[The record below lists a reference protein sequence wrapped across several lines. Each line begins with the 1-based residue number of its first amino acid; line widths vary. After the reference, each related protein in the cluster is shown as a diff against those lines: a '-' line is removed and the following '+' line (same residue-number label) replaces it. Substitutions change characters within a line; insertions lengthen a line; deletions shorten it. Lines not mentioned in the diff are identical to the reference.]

1 MSPRSAL
8 PVLVVAPSQNDAE
21 LLNSTLRN
29 AGHAVRPIWAASMD
43 DAEKSLKTQKPDLIL
58 CSTSVPAA
66 PFKDVVRL
74 RDMTL
79 PNVPI
84 IAIGKSLSPAIVA
97 EIINT
102 GARDLVSMDQV
113 EHLQAVVSR
122 ELEVLH
128 LARDFEQTSI
138 KLHTYEERINLV
150 VKESKDAITYV
161 HDGIVLSA
169 NPAFLELFGHKESSD
184 IEGTPVLELFE
195 GESQGP
201 LKEALKVAAKGQAVE
216 PLKVKGANA
225 STKKSFS
232 TTLEF
237 AKVEVDGES
246 AIAISIRSDQG
257 AKQAQAQRQQAQE
270 LALKVH
276 AKAQERQAKAEEQA
290 GNLSQQLEAK
300 DQQLEAKD
308 QQIELLNQKLA
319 ASVQQLTTYRNLDL
333 FTGLMNRT
341 FFLESLTA
349 AMQKPPKDGAL
360 GLVIIKPDKFTAV
373 AEKVG
378 VLASDTIIKA
388 LADMIRGMATKED
401 RIARFGGTVFMA
413 LIVRPKIKDV
423 AEWADRLRTTAS
435 GRIFQAG
442 GKSTNMTVSLS
453 YVDVDASRNNVE
465 KLLEDAEQAHR
476 TALQQGGN
484 KVIGWTPPTVD
495 AEGRVTDTEWQRR
508 LTEALKNNKFL
519 LAFQP
524 VASLTGEPTDLHDVL
539 VRMRGEKDEEI
550 PPGEFLPAAERIN
563 MMTAIDR
570 WILEGAFSALQE
582 RLKQG
587 RTSALFVRLS
597 DQSLTDKNLLPW
609 IEKLLANAKGV
620 SPNNLIFEIPEKSAE
635 KYLTDT
641 RDFAESVRKLKCRFA
656 LEHFGI
662 GHDPMHTLELIKDVD
677 YLKID
682 GSISAVLATD
692 PKKHEMVK
700 TLVKKAQETNI
711 KTVAE
716 RVEKPETMAVL
727 YTLGIEFIQ
736 GNIVQEPEVVM
747 SDPRAPK

>member
-1 MSPRSAL
+1 MAPRSAL

-21 LLNSTLRN
+21 MLNSTLRN
-29 AGHAVRPIWAASMD
+29 AGHAVRPIFAASLD
-43 DAEKSLKTQKPDLIL
+43 DAEKSLKQQKPDLIL
-58 CSTSVPAA
+58 CSTSVPSA
-66 PFKDVVRL
+66 PFNDIVRL

-84 IAIGKSLSPAIVA
+84 IAIGKSISPAIVA

-128 LARDFEQTSI
+128 LARDLEQTSI
-138 KLHTYEERINLV
+138 KLHEYEKRINLV
-150 VKESKDAITYV
+150 VKESKDAISYV
-161 HDGIVLSA
+161 HDGIILSA
-169 NPAFLELFGHKESSD
+169 NPAFLELFGHKQSSD

-195 GESQGP
+195 GDSQGA
-201 LKEALKVAAKGQAVE
+201 LKEALRVAGKGQPAGA
-216 PLKVKGANA
+216 LTVKGRDTAGKA
-225 STKKSFS
+225 FS

-237 AKVEVDGES
+237 AKVEVDGEA
-246 AIAISIRSDQG
+246 AIAISIRSDAD
-257 AKQAQAQRQQAQE
+257 AKEAYAQKQQAQE

-276 AKAQERQAKAEEQA
+276 SKAQEKM
-290 GNLSQQLEAK
+290 GDFK
-300 DQQLEAKD
+300 DQIESYKGQID
-308 QQIELLNQKLA
+308 QLNQKLA

-333 FTGLMNRT
+333 YTGLMNRNY
-341 FFLESLTA
+341 FLETLTA
-349 AMQKPPKDGAL
+349 ALQKPPKEGAL

-388 LADMIRGMATKED
+388 LADMIRSLAAKED
-401 RIARFGGTVFMA
+401 RLARFGGTVFMA
-413 LIVRPKIKDV
+413 LVLRPKIKDV
-423 AEWADRLRTTAS
+423 GDWADRIRTTAS
-435 GRIFQAG
+435 SRIFQAG

-453 YVDVDASRNNVE
+453 YVEIDAGRNNVE

-476 TALQQGGN
+476 SALQAGGN
-484 KVIGWTPPTVD
+484 KVVGWTPPTVD
-495 AEGRVTDTEWQRR
+495 AEGRITDTEWQRR
-508 LTEALKNNKFL
+508 FTEALKNNKFI

-524 VASLTGEPTDLHDVL
+524 VASLTGEETDLHDVL
-539 VRMRGEKDEEI
+539 VRMRGDKDEEI
-550 PPGEFLPAAERIN
+550 PPKDFLPAAERIN

-570 WILEGAFSALQE
+570 WILEGSVSVMQE
-582 RLKQG
+582 RLTQG
-587 RTSALFVRLS
+587 RNSALFVRLS

-609 IEKLLANAKGV
+609 IEKLLSGAKGIN
-620 SPNNLIFEIPEKSAE
+620 PANLVFEIPEKSAE

-641 RDFAESVRKLKCRFA
+641 RSFAESVRKLKCRFA

-692 PKKHEMVK
+692 VKRHEMVK
-700 TLVKKAQETNI
+700 AMVKKAQDSGI

-727 YTLGIEFIQ
+727 YTLGIEYIQ
-736 GNIVQEPEVVM
+736 GNIVQEAEVVM
-747 SDPRAPK
+747 TDARAPR

>member
-8 PVLVVAPSQNDAE
+8 PVLVVAQSQNDAE
-21 LLNSTLRN
+21 MLNSTLRN

-43 DAEKSLKTQKPDLIL
+43 DAEKSLKQQKPDLIL

-66 PFKDVVRL
+66 PFKDMVRL

-102 GARDLVSMDQV
+102 GARDLVSMDQI

-122 ELEVLH
+122 ELEVLQ

-138 KLHTYEERINLV
+138 KLHSYEQRINLV
-150 VKESKDAITYV
+150 VKESKDAISYV
-161 HDGIVLSA
+161 HDGIILSA

-184 IEGTPVLELFE
+184 IEGTPILELFE
-195 GESQGP
+195 SESQGP
-201 LKEALKVAAKGQAVE
+201 LKEALKVVGKGQEFGA
-216 PLKVKGANA
+216 LNVKGKNA
-225 STKKSFS
+225 AGKGFS
-232 TTLEF
+232 TALEF

-246 AIAISIRSDQG
+246 AIAISIRNDVG
-257 AKQAQAQRQQAQE
+257 AKQAQAQKQQAQE

-276 AKAQERQAKAEEQA
+276 AKAQEQA
-290 GNLSQQLEAK
+290 GTLNQQLEA
-300 DQQLEAKD
+300 QA
-308 QQIELLNQKLA
+308 QQIEQLTQKLA

-341 FFLESLTA
+341 YFLETLAA
-349 AMQKPPKDGAL
+349 AMQQLPKDGVL

-388 LADMIRGMATKED
+388 LADLIRTTAAKED

-413 LIVRPKIKDV
+413 LVVRPKIKDV

-435 GRIFQAG
+435 SRIFQAG

-453 YVDVDASRNNVE
+453 YVEVDANRNNIE

-476 TALQQGGN
+476 SALQAGGN
-484 KVIGWTPPTVD
+484 KVVGWTPPTVD

-508 LTEALKNNKFL
+508 LTEALKNNKFI

-539 VRMRGEKDEEI
+539 VRMRGDKDEEI
-550 PPGEFLPAAERIN
+550 APNEFLPAAERIN

-570 WILEGAFSALQE
+570 WILESSVTVLKE
-582 RLKQG
+582 RITQG
-587 RTSALFVRLS
+587 RNSSLFVRLS
-597 DQSLTDKNLLPW
+597 DQSLTDKGLLPW
-609 IEKLLANAKGV
+609 IEKLLAGAKNI
-620 SPNNLIFEIPEKSAE
+620 PPANLVFEIPEKSAE

-641 RDFAESVRKLKCRFA
+641 RTFAESVRKLKCRFA

-662 GHDPMHTLELIKDVD
+662 GHDPLHTLELIKDVD
-677 YLKID
+677 FLKID

-700 TLVKKAQETNI
+700 TMVKKAQESGI

-736 GNIVQEPEVVM
+736 GNIVQEAEVVM
-747 SDPRAPK
+747 SDARAPR

>member
-21 LLNSTLRN
+21 MLNSTLRN
-29 AGHAVRPIWAASMD
+29 AGHAVRPIFAASMD
-43 DAEKSLKTQKPDLIL
+43 DAEKSLRQQKPDLIL
-58 CSTSVPAA
+58 CSTSMPSA
-66 PFKDVVRL
+66 PFKDIVRL

-138 KLHTYEERINLV
+138 KLHEYEQRINLV
-150 VKESKDAITYV
+150 VKESKDAISYV

-184 IEGTPVLELFE
+184 VEGTPVLELFE
-195 GESQGP
+195 GESQP
-201 LKEALKVAAKGQAVE
+201 SLKEALKNAGKGQELE
-216 PLKVKGANA
+216 PLKVKGKH
-225 STKKSFS
+225 TGGKSFN
-232 TTLEF
+232 TMLEF
-237 AKVEVDGES
+237 AKVEIDGES
-246 AIAISIRSDQG
+246 AIAISIRDNQN
-257 AKQAQAQRQQAQE
+257 AKQAQAQKQQAQE

-276 AKAQERQAKAEEQA
+276 AKAQVQA
-290 GNLSQQLEAK
+290 GSLNQQLEA
-300 DQQLEAKD
+300 QA
-308 QQIELLNQKLA
+308 QQIEAQTQQIDQLNQKLA

-341 FFLESLTA
+341 FFLEALTA
-349 AMQKPPKDGAL
+349 GMKHLPKEGVL

-388 LADMIRGMATKED
+388 LADLIRSLSAKED
-401 RIARFGGTVFMA
+401 RIARFGGTVFMG
-413 LIVRPKIKDV
+413 LVVRPKMKDV
-423 AEWADRLRTTAS
+423 ADWADRLRTTAS
-435 GRIFQAG
+435 SRIFQAG

-453 YVDVDASRNNVE
+453 YVEVDSGRNTIE
-465 KLLEDAEQAHR
+465 KLLEDAEEAHR

-508 LTEALKNNKFL
+508 LTEALKNNKFI

-539 VRMRGEKDEEI
+539 VRMRGDKDEEI
-550 PPGEFLPAAERIN
+550 APNEFLPAAERIN

-570 WILEGAFSALQE
+570 WILEGSMSVIQE
-582 RLKQG
+582 RVKQG
-587 RTSALFVRLS
+587 RNSSLFVRLS
-597 DQSLTDKNLLPW
+597 DQSLTDKGLLPW
-609 IEKLLANAKGV
+609 IEKLLANAKV
-620 SPNNLIFEIPEKSAE
+620 NPSNVVFEIPEKSAE

-641 RDFAESVRKLKCRFA
+641 RAFAESVRKMKCRFA

-662 GHDPMHTLELIKDVD
+662 GHDPMHTLELIK
-677 YLKID
+677 ID

-692 PKKHEMVK
+692 PKRHEMVK
-700 TLVKKAQETNI
+700 EIVKKAQDAGI

-736 GNIVQEPEVVM
+736 GNIVQEAEVVM
-747 SDPRAPK
+747 SDARAPR

>member
-8 PVLVVAPSQNDAE
+8 PVLVVAQSQNDAE

-43 DAEKSLKTQKPDLIL
+43 DAEKSLKQQKPDLIL

-66 PFKDVVRL
+66 PFKDMVRL

-102 GARDLVSMDQV
+102 GARDLVSMDQI

-122 ELEVLH
+122 ELEVLQ

-138 KLHTYEERINLV
+138 KLHSYEQRIDLV
-150 VKESKDAITYV
+150 VKESKDAISYV
-161 HDGIVLSA
+161 HDGIILSA
-169 NPAFLELFGHKESSD
+169 NPAFLALFGHKGGDD
-184 IEGTPVLELFE
+184 IEGTPILELFE
-195 GESQGP
+195 AESQGP
-201 LKEALKVAAKGQAVE
+201 LKEALKVAGKGQDAGR
-216 PLKVKGANA
+216 LTVKGKHAGG
-225 STKKSFS
+225 KSFN

-257 AKQAQAQRQQAQE
+257 AKQANVQKQQAQE
-270 LALKVH
+270 LAIKVH
-276 AKAQERQAKAEEQA
+276 SKAQEHMDQFKEQI
-290 GNLSQQLEAK
+290 
-300 DQQLEAKD
+300 DQQKEQID
-308 QQIELLNQKLA
+308 QLTQKLA

-341 FFLESLTA
+341 YFLETLAA
-349 AMQKPPKDGAL
+349 AMQRLPKDGVL

-388 LADMIRGMATKED
+388 LADLIRSLSAKED

-413 LIVRPKIKDV
+413 LVVRPKIKDV

-435 GRIFQAG
+435 SRIFQAG
-442 GKSTNMTVSLS
+442 DKSTNLTVSLS
-453 YVDVDASRNNVE
+453 YVEVDANRNNIE

-476 TALQQGGN
+476 SALQAGGN
-484 KVIGWTPPTVD
+484 KVVGWTPPTVD

-508 LTEALKNNKFL
+508 LTEALKNNKFI

-524 VASLTGEPTDLHDVL
+524 VASLTGENTDLHDVL
-539 VRMRGEKDEEI
+539 VRMRGDKDEEI
-550 PPGEFLPAAERIN
+550 PPNDFLPAAERIN

-570 WILEGAFSALQE
+570 WILESSITVLKE
-582 RLKQG
+582 RITQG
-587 RTSALFVRLS
+587 RNSSLFVRLS
-597 DQSLTDKNLLPW
+597 DQSLTDKGLLPW
-609 IEKLLANAKGV
+609 IEKLLAGAKNVPPG
-620 SPNNLIFEIPEKSAE
+620 NLVFEIPEKSAE

-641 RDFAESVRKLKCRFA
+641 RTFAESVRKLKCRFA

-662 GHDPMHTLELIKDVD
+662 GHDPLHTLELIKDVD
-677 YLKID
+677 FLKID

-700 TLVKKAQETNI
+700 TVVKKAQDSGI

-736 GNIVQEPEVVM
+736 GNIVQEAEVVM
-747 SDPRAPK
+747 SDARAPR

>member
-43 DAEKSLKTQKPDLIL
+43 DAEKSLKQQKPDLIL

-138 KLHTYEERINLV
+138 KLHAYEQRINLV
-150 VKESKDAITYV
+150 VKESKDAISYV
-161 HDGIVLSA
+161 HDGIMLSA
-169 NPAFLELFGHKESSD
+169 NPAFLELFGHKQSSE
-184 IEGTPVLELFE
+184 IEGTPILELFE
-195 GESQGP
+195 GESQA
-201 LKEALKVAAKGQAVE
+201 ALKDALRVASKGQHVGA
-216 PLKVKGANA
+216 LTVKGRNA
-225 STKKSFS
+225 GSKKSFS

-237 AKVEVDGES
+237 AKVEVDGEQ
-246 AIAISIRSDQG
+246 AIAISIRSDQN
-257 AKQAQAQRQQAQE
+257 AKEALAKKHQVQE

-276 AKAQERQAKAEEQA
+276 AKAQEQQAKAQEQA
-290 GNLSQQLEAK
+290 GNLSQQVEA
-300 DQQLEAKD
+300 QA
-308 QQIELLNQKLA
+308 QQIEQLNQKLA

-341 FFLESLTA
+341 FFLETLTA
-349 AMQKPPKDGAL
+349 ALQKPAKDGAL

-378 VLASDTIIKA
+378 VLASDTIIKG
-388 LADMIRGMATKED
+388 LADMIRSLAAKED

-413 LIVRPKIKDV
+413 LVVRPKIKDV
-423 AEWADRLRTTAS
+423 ADWADRIRTTAS
-435 GRIFQAG
+435 SRIFQAS

-453 YVDVDASRNNVE
+453 YVQVDASRNNVE

-508 LTEALKNNKFL
+508 ITEALKNHKFL

-524 VASLTGEPTDLHDVL
+524 VASLTGEATDLHDVL
-539 VRMRGEKDEEI
+539 VRMRGDKDEEI
-550 PPGEFLPAAERIN
+550 PPKDFLPAAERIN

-570 WILEGAFSALQE
+570 WILEASMSALQE

-597 DQSLTDKNLLPW
+597 DQSLTDKNLLSW
-609 IEKLLANAKGV
+609 IEKLLAGAKGI
-620 SPNNLIFEIPEKSAE
+620 SPANLIFEIPEKSAE

-641 RDFAESVRKLKCRFA
+641 KSFAESVRKLKCRFA

-662 GHDPMHTLELIKDVD
+662 GHDPLHTLELIKDVD
-677 YLKID
+677 FLKID

-700 TLVKKAQETNI
+700 TLVKKAQDI
-711 KTVAE
+711 GVKTVAE

-747 SDPRAPK
+747 SDTRAPK

>member
-1 MSPRSAL
+1 LSPRSAL

-21 LLNSTLRN
+21 QLNSTLRN

-43 DAEKSLKTQKPDLIL
+43 EAEKSLKQQKPDLIL

-84 IAIGKSLSPAIVA
+84 IAIGKSLSPAIIA

-138 KLHTYEERINLV
+138 KLHSYEERINLV
-150 VKESKDAITYV
+150 VKESKDAISYV
-161 HDGIVLSA
+161 HDGIMLSA
-169 NPAFLELFGHKESSD
+169 NPAFLELFGHKDGSE
-184 IEGTPVLELFE
+184 IEGTPILELFE

-201 LKEALKVAAKGQAVE
+201 LKEALRVSGKGQAVE
-216 PLKVKGANA
+216 PLTVKGLNA
-225 STKKSFS
+225 ATNKPFP

-237 AKVEVDGES
+237 AKVEVDGEP
-246 AIAISIRSDQG
+246 AIAVSIRSDKN
-257 AKQAQAQRQQAQE
+257 AKEAQAQKQQAQE

-276 AKAQERQAKAEEQA
+276 AKAQEQQAKAQAQA
-290 GNLSQQLEAK
+290 GSLSQQLESQA
-300 DQQLEAKD
+300 A
-308 QQIELLNQKLA
+308 QIEQLNQKLA
-319 ASVQQLTTYRNLDL
+319 ASVQQLSTYRNLDL

-341 FFLESLTA
+341 SFLETLTA
-349 AMQKPPKDGAL
+349 MLQKPPKDGVL

-378 VLASDTIIKA
+378 VLASDTIIKS
-388 LADMIRGMATKED
+388 LADMIRAMAMKED

-413 LIVRPKIKDV
+413 LIVRPRIKDV

-435 GRIFQAG
+435 SRIFQAG

-453 YVDVDASRNNVE
+453 YVEVDSGRNNVE

-524 VASLTGEPTDLHDVL
+524 VASLTGEATDLHDVL

-570 WILEGAFSALQE
+570 WILEGSISALQE

-587 RTSALFVRLS
+587 RNSALFVRLS

-609 IEKLLANAKGV
+609 IEKLLANAKSV
-620 SPNNLIFEIPEKSAE
+620 SPSNMIFEIPEKSAE

-641 RDFAESVRKLKCRFA
+641 KTFAEGVRKLKCRFA

-662 GHDPMHTLELIKDVD
+662 GHDPQHTLELIKDVD
-677 YLKID
+677 YLKVD

-700 TLVKKAQETNI
+700 TLVKKAQEMNI

-747 SDPRAPK
+747 SDARAPK

>member
-1 MSPRSAL
+1 LSPRSVL

-21 LLNSTLRN
+21 TLNSTLRN
-29 AGHAVRPIWAASMD
+29 AGHAVRPIWVASID
-43 DAEKSLKTQKPDLIL
+43 DAEKSLKQQKPDLIL

-66 PFKDVVRL
+66 PFADVVRL

-84 IAIGKSLSPAIVA
+84 IAIGKSLKPIIVA
-97 EIINT
+97 EIVNT
-102 GARDLVSMDQV
+102 GARDLVSMDEM

-128 LARDFEQTSI
+128 LARDFEQASI
-138 KLHTYEERINLV
+138 KLHEYEKRINLV
-150 VKESKDAITYV
+150 VKESKDALTYV

-169 NPAFLELFGHKESSD
+169 NPAFLELFGQKESSD

-195 GESQGP
+195 SESQGP
-201 LKEALKVAAKGQAVE
+201 LKEALKVAGKGQVLE
-216 PLKVKGANA
+216 PLTVKGRHTGGKA
-225 STKKSFS
+225 FS

-237 AKVEVDGES
+237 AQVEVDGEH
-246 AIAISIRSDQG
+246 AIAISIRSDAG
-257 AKQAQAQRQQAQE
+257 AKQAQAKTQQAQE

-276 AKAQERQAKAEEQA
+276 AKAQEKAE
-290 GNLSQQLEAK
+290 GFG
-300 DQQLEAKD
+300 
-308 QQIELLNQKLA
+308 QQIEQLTQQNEQLTQKLA

-333 FTGLMNRT
+333 FTGLLNRNH
-341 FFLESLTA
+341 FLEVLTQ
-349 AMQKPPKDGAL
+349 AMKEPPKGAVRAL
-360 GLVIIKPDKFTAV
+360 LIIKPDKFTAV

-378 VLASDTIIKA
+378 VLASDNIIKA
-388 LADMIRGMATKED
+388 LSDLIRSTADKD
-401 RIARFGGTVFMA
+401 DQLARFGGTVFMA
-413 LIVRPKIKDV
+413 MVVRPKLKEV
-423 AEWADRLRTTAS
+423 AEWADKLRTAAS
-435 GRIFQAG
+435 SRIFQAG
-442 GKSTNMTVSLS
+442 GKSTSLTISLS
-453 YVDVDASRNNVE
+453 FVEMDASRTTNPE

-484 KVIGWTPPTVD
+484 KVVGWTPPTVD
-495 AEGRVTDTEWQRR
+495 AEGRVTDNEWQRR
-508 LTEALKNNKFL
+508 ITEGLKANRFI

-524 VASLTGEPTDLHDVL
+524 VASLTGDATDLHDVL
-539 VRMRGEKDEEI
+539 VRMRGDKDEEI
-550 PPGEFLPAAERIN
+550 PPKDFLPAAERIG

-570 WILEGAFSALQE
+570 WVLENAVKMLAE
-582 RLKQG
+582 RAKQG
-587 RTSALFVRLS
+587 HKSSLFVRLS

-609 IEKLLANAKGV
+609 IEKLLSSVTGIE
-620 SPNNLIFEIPEKSAE
+620 PGHLIFEIPEKSAE

-641 RDFAESVRKLKCRFA
+641 SSFAESVKKLKCGFA

-662 GHDPMHTLELIKDVD
+662 GHDPMHTLELIKGVD

-692 PKKHEMVK
+692 PKRSDMVK
-700 TLVKKAQETNI
+700 KLVEKAQASGI

-727 YTLGIEFIQ
+727 YTLGIEYIQ
-736 GNIVQEPEVVM
+736 GNIVQEAEVVM
-747 SDPRAPK
+747 TDARAPR

>member
-8 PVLVVAPSQNDAE
+8 PVLVVAQSQNDAE

-43 DAEKSLKTQKPDLIL
+43 DAEKSLKQQKPDLIL

-66 PFKDVVRL
+66 PFKDMVRL

-102 GARDLVSMDQV
+102 GARDLVSMDQI

-122 ELEVLH
+122 ELEVLQ

-138 KLHTYEERINLV
+138 KLHTYEQRINLV
-150 VKESKDAITYV
+150 VKESKDAISYV
-161 HDGIVLSA
+161 HDGIILSA
-169 NPAFLELFGHKESSD
+169 NPAFLELFGHKESGD
-184 IEGTPVLELFE
+184 IEGTPILELFE

-201 LKEALKVAAKGQAVE
+201 LKEALKVAGKGQDAGR
-216 PLKVKGANA
+216 LTVKGKHAGG
-225 STKKSFS
+225 KSFG

-257 AKQAQAQRQQAQE
+257 AKQANVQKQQAQE
-270 LALKVH
+270 LAIKVH
-276 AKAQERQAKAEEQA
+276 SKAQEHMDQFKEQI
-290 GNLSQQLEAK
+290 
-300 DQQLEAKD
+300 DQQKEQID
-308 QQIELLNQKLA
+308 QLTQKLA

-349 AMQKPPKDGAL
+349 AMQKLPKDGTL

-388 LADMIRGMATKED
+388 LADLIRSLSAKED

-413 LIVRPKIKDV
+413 LVVRPKIKDV
-423 AEWADRLRTTAS
+423 ADWADRLRTTAAS
-435 GRIFQAG
+435 RIFQAG
-442 GKSTNMTVSLS
+442 DKSTNLTVSLS
-453 YVDVDASRNNVE
+453 YVEVDANRNNIE

-476 TALQQGGN
+476 TALQAGGN
-484 KVIGWTPPTVD
+484 KVVGWTPPTVD

-508 LTEALKNNKFL
+508 LTEALKNNKFI

-524 VASLTGEPTDLHDVL
+524 VASLTGENTDLHDVL
-539 VRMRGEKDEEI
+539 VRMRGDKDEEI
-550 PPGEFLPAAERIN
+550 PPNDFLPAAERIN

-570 WILEGAFSALQE
+570 WILESSITVLKE
-582 RLKQG
+582 RITQG
-587 RTSALFVRLS
+587 RNSSLFVRLS
-597 DQSLTDKNLLPW
+597 DQSLTDKGLLPW
-609 IEKLLANAKGV
+609 IEKLLAGAKNI
-620 SPNNLIFEIPEKSAE
+620 PPANLVFEIPEKSAE

-641 RDFAESVRKLKCRFA
+641 RTFAESVRKLKCRFA

-662 GHDPMHTLELIKDVD
+662 GHDPLHTLELIKDVD
-677 YLKID
+677 FLKID

-700 TLVKKAQETNI
+700 TVVKKAQDMGI

-736 GNIVQEPEVVM
+736 GNIVQEAEVVM
-747 SDPRAPK
+747 SDARAPR